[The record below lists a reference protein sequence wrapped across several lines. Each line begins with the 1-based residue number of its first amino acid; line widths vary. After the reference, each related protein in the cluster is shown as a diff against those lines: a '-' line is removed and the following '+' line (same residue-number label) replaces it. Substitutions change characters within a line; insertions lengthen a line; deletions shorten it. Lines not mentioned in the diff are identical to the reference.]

1 MTPTAER
8 ILGELS
14 ADRAT
19 GALTGPGGTLYL
31 HEGEI
36 AYAESPLAPGVEALL
51 TAEGRVARA
60 AWQRAAARQG
70 PRRTIARR
78 LVESGSIPRGELEIR
93 CVSALFDAAYF
104 VLAPESDGGPGRFR
118 PGAEHW
124 LGAVRPVAAA
134 VLAREIR
141 RRRRLLEDLWP
152 GPGIDTRPVVIR
164 PGGTARVSPR
174 QRAVLTAADGC
185 RTPAEIARLL
195 GRPAFHTLV
204 DIRRLAAAGHLA
216 PGPEP
221 PDEPARAPR
230 WVTDISAGSGA
241 DDIALLRRIRD
252 GLEARL

>member
-1 MTPTAER
+1 MTPAAER

-19 GALTGPGGTLYL
+19 GALTGTGGTLYL
-31 HEGEI
+31 YEGEI

-51 TAEGRVARA
+51 AAEGRVARA
-60 AWQRAAARQG
+60 AARTG
-70 PRRTIARR
+70 HRRTVARR

-124 LGAVRPVAAA
+124 LGAVRPVGAA

-164 PGGTARVSPR
+164 PGGTDRVSPR
-174 QRAVLTAADGC
+174 QRAVLAAADGC

-221 PDEPARAPR
+221 PDEPVRAPR
-230 WVTDISAGSGA
+230 WVTEISAGSGA